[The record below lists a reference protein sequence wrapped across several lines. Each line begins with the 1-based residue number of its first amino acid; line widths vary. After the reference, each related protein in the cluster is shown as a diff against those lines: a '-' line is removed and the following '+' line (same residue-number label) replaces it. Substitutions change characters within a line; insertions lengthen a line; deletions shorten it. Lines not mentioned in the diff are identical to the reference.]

1 MNPIRAPFGEEQRE
15 PELMTEMEPS
25 AEEVRLSRERTIS
38 NLRLLW
44 NRRAYLLIGPSFGWR
59 IQAQESI
66 ETPGIT
72 TETELSMDGDSVRAY
87 RENLRQYLERV
98 ETFCR
103 TKEIG
108 YHRLTSDSPVDA
120 FVLAQLRGRVVA

>member
-1 MNPIRAPFGEEQRE
+1 MR
-15 PELMTEMEPS
+15 
-25 AEEVRLSRERTIS
+25 
-38 NLRLLW
+38 
-44 NRRAYLLIGPSFGWR
+44 
-59 IQAQESI
+59 
-66 ETPGIT
+66 
-72 TETELSMDGDSVRAY
+72 ELSMDGDSVRAY

-108 YHRLTSDSPVDA
+108 YHLLTSDSPVDA